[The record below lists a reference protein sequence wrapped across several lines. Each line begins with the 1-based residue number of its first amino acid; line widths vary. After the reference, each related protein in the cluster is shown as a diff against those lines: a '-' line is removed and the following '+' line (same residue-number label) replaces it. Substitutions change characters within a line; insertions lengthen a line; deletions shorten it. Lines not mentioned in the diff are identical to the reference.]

1 MTASATAPPGIPH
14 ASERTRRLLDFD
26 CPLLSNVNAHAQ
38 ALSMGATR
46 TFLSTNP
53 FEVARR
59 AVSCAIGGSSW
70 KPDMYAH
77 RV

>member
-1 MTASATAPPGIPH
+1 MTASATAPPGPL
-14 ASERTRRLLDFD
+14 ACVGNARRLLDFD

-53 FEVARR
+53 NQSKLRFQGIHQGV
-59 AVSCAIGGSSW
+59 
-70 KPDMYAH
+70 
-77 RV
+77 

>member
-53 FEVARR
+53 NQSKLRFQGIHQGV
-59 AVSCAIGGSSW
+59 
-70 KPDMYAH
+70 
-77 RV
+77 